1 MRIAF
6 SPTPTFLNIFFG
18 EVLREEHPAV
28 VTDGELVFPAGA
40 IGELD
45 ALLLSFVPRLAG
57 ADEPLTGFG
66 EEEYFFVER
75 RCGSLQFE
83 EEDEFGEH
91 GEG

>member
-1 MRIAF
+1 M
-6 SPTPTFLNIFFG
+6 P
-18 EVLREEHPAV
+18 
-28 VTDGELVFPAGA
+28 DGELVFPAGA

-66 EEEYFFVER
+66 KEEDFFVER

-91 GEG
+91 GWWGDMRHAVVYHLFGTSSMSRS